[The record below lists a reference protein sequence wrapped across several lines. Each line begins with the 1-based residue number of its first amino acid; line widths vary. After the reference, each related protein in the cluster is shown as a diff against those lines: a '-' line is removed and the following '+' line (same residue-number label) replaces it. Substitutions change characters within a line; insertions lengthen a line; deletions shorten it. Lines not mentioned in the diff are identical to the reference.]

1 MMKSEYSLIRL
12 QVSTVPDTS
21 AKIIFPMLN
30 LGQLAIQ
37 IRTDLSELGQYRPPP
52 AAAPRTELVGAV
64 VSPDQ
69 QLCLRKRPIPY
80 GCCG

>member
-1 MMKSEYSLIRL
+1 MPLPMMESEYSLIRL

-37 IRTDLSELGQYRPPP
+37 IRTVLSELGQYPPP
-52 AAAPRTELVGAV
+52 
-64 VSPDQ
+64 
-69 QLCLRKRPIPY
+69 
-80 GCCG
+80 